1 MELGNNGLSA
11 GLNPVVIEPKAV
23 HSYARPALTD
33 SGGETTASDTGLSA
47 DWVTLSAAGSQAALT
62 ANEGGVR
69 EDKVA
74 MVRAAL
80 AAGTYAI
87 PSAFVAAGAISAM
100 LGQGA

>member
-1 MELGNNGLSA
+1 MELRNNGLSA
-11 GLNPVVIEPKAV
+11 GVNQIATEPKTV
-23 HSYARPALTD
+23 HSYARLAMAD
-33 SGGETTASDTGLSA
+33 SGGETTDSDTDLNT
-47 DWVTLSAAGSQAALT
+47 DWVTLSTAGSQAAQT
-62 ANEGGVR
+62 ASEAGVR

-74 MVRAAL
+74 TVRAAL